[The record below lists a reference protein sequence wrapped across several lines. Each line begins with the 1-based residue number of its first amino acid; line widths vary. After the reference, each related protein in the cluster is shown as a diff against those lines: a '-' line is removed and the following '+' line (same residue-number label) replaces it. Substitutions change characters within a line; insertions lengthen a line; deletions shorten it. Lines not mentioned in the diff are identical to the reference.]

1 MPRLVIRIKLP
12 PRDLPQAPAQRR
24 SSRGALLL
32 VAAVVVVLLIVVGIS
47 VFRTKPTP
55 APAPSTVAPAVS
67 HQAAPQPAPATVEPK
82 PVEAQPVAP
91 PSPFDEVIPEV
102 PQSALNTIR
111 GTIRV
116 TIRVIVDKEGKVV
129 DSTVQEAGASRYFA
143 RLALEASRKWTFAP
157 STSPEQ
163 RVMQVRFYFKRSGV
177 TARASP

>member
-1 MPRLVIRIKLP
+1 
-12 PRDLPQAPAQRR
+12 
-24 SSRGALLL
+24 
-32 VAAVVVVLLIVVGIS
+32 
-47 VFRTKPTP
+47 
-55 APAPSTVAPAVS
+55 
-67 HQAAPQPAPATVEPK
+67 
-82 PVEAQPVAP
+82 
-91 PSPFDEVIPEV
+91 VIPEV

-116 TIRVIVDKEGKVV
+116 TIRVIVDQEGKVV
-129 DSTVQEAGASRYFA
+129 DASVQEQGASRYFA

>member
-24 SSRGALLL
+24 LSRGALLL

-47 VFRTKPTP
+47 VFRTEPTP
-55 APAPSTVAPAVS
+55 APAPSKVAPAVS
-67 HQAAPQPAPATVEPK
+67 IQPAPATVEPK
-82 PVEAQPVAP
+82 PVETQPVAP
-91 PSPFDEVIPEV
+91 PSAFDEVIPEV
-102 PQSALNTIR
+102 PQNALNTIR

-157 STSPEQ
+157 TTSHDQ
-163 RVMQVRFYFKRSGV
+163 RVMQVRFYFTRGGV